1 MSTSETIYLDN
12 AATSYPKPE
21 SVYEAVD
28 HVQRQ
33 LGANPGRGAH
43 RLAVEGQ
50 GVLALARKRLA
61 ELFAISEPDQ
71 IVFTK
76 NATEALNLAIKGC
89 AGRGGH
95 VVTTTLEHNSVM
107 RPLSVLKA
115 RGLQVTRVRVPPDG
129 RLNLKALQ
137 RAIRRTTRLVVATH
151 ASNVTGALL
160 PIAAIG
166 ALCRAKGV
174 LFCVDAAQTAGVVD
188 IDVGRDAIDLLAC
201 PGHKGLLSPQG
212 TGFLYVRPG
221 IEVEP
226 LMEGG
231 TGSISEREVQPSFY
245 PDRLQSG
252 TPNTPGI
259 AGLAAGVEYLLK
271 TDLATIRRREEELT
285 GRLLEGLKGIRGLA
299 VHGPKK
305 TRGRVA
311 VVSFTLKGTNPD
323 EVGYILDEAFGIMV
337 RTGLHCA
344 PGTHKMLGTYP
355 EGTIRASPGPFSTPD
370 HVDALLEAVGQVAG
384 LRR

>member
-1 MSTSETIYLDN
+1 MSTREVIYLDN
-12 AATSYPKPE
+12 AATTYPKPE
-21 SVYEAVD
+21 SVYGAVEQ
-28 HVQRQ
+28 VLRQ

-43 RLAVEGQ
+43 RLASEGER
-50 GVLALARKRLA
+50 VLDAARRRIA
-61 ELFAISEPDQ
+61 ELFAIAEPDH

-76 NATEALNLAIKGC
+76 NATEALNMAIKGC
-89 AGRGGH
+89 AGRGDH

-107 RPLSVLKA
+107 RPLGVLKA
-115 RGLQVTRVRVPPDG
+115 RGLSVTRVRVAPNG
-129 RLNLKALQ
+129 RFDLKTLQ
-137 RAIRRTTRLVVATH
+137 RAIRRTTRLVVITH

-160 PIAAIG
+160 PIAEMGAI
-166 ALCRAKGV
+166 CRAKGV
-174 LFCVDAAQTAGVVD
+174 PLCVDAAQTAGSIE
-188 IDVGRDAIDLLAC
+188 IDVERDAIDLLAC
-201 PGHKGLLSPQG
+201 PGHKGLLGPQG

-221 IEVEP
+221 VEVET

-231 TGSISEREVQPSFY
+231 TGSVSEREEQPSFY

-271 TDLATIRRREEELT
+271 TSLATIRRNEAELT
-285 GRLLEGLKGIRGLA
+285 KRLLEGLKGIRG
-299 VHGPKK
+299 VVIHGPKGI
-305 TRGRVA
+305 RGRVA
-311 VVSFTLKGTNPD
+311 VVSFTLKGTNPG

-355 EGTIRASPGPFSTPD
+355 EGTIRVSPGPFSTPD
-370 HVDALLEAVGQVAG
+370 HVDALCEAARQVAS